1 MRRSTLSG
9 LFGFFALL
17 LALTADLSAAYQ
29 EPPFKLE
36 TGWLPEHETFLIWYA
51 KQKGWDKQEGLD
63 IVLNRFD
70 SGKDLIGNAD
80 KWVIGACG
88 AFPILTSPYPEQFTI
103 IGVGND
109 ESLANA
115 VMVRPDSPLLDTK
128 GANKGYPNLY
138 GKADDVRGKTII
150 CPASSSAQYLL
161 TKWLA
166 AYGLTTEDVRI
177 QNTDAVPGLQAFFEG
192 EGDAIVLW
200 APYSYTG
207 DEHGLKVAA
216 TSRSVNAPQS
226 VLLMADKDFAAAHP
240 SQVASFLRV
249 YLRAVRMMREE
260 SPFTRSSCLRINSGC
275 STPSIPAATCRIG
288 SPPLSA
294 FTRGTPIPKTKRR
307 NCSASLQEPFL
318 KKWSALSPSTA
329 NPAPPQRALP
339 FPLSIRGNAIWK
351 SRASEPLPI
360 HASGLGPLFPC
371 NNREALLS
379 PEEQPPHRNPNVS
392 PILIKK
398 RPDPFLLDQA
408 AFFFFLYGNERQPK
422 SCPPLPTFP
431 LNTPAGSTDEG
442 TPAVQPPRQSKASGK
457 EGAGG
462 GNAFFKRGFLPR
474 FHCSTSLPH
483 ATCPAPRRRRQ
494 TIYS

>member
-1 MRRSTLSG
+1 MIFLSNQTVFIHFANPPTFSCGHYYKDGAMRRSTLFG

-115 VMVRPDSPLLDTK
+115 VMVRPDSPLLNTK

-166 AYGLTTEDVRI
+166 AYSLTTVTPE
-177 QNTDAVPGLQAFFEG
+177 T
-192 EGDAIVLW
+192 
-200 APYSYTG
+200 SM
-207 DEHGLKVAA
+207 GLK
-216 TSRSVNAPQS
+216 SRPHRAP
-226 VLLMADKDFAAAHP
+226 
-240 SQVASFLRV
+240 
-249 YLRAVRMMREE
+249 
-260 SPFTRSSCLRINSGC
+260 
-275 STPSIPAATCRIG
+275 STP
-288 SPPLSA
+288 
-294 FTRGTPIPKTKRR
+294 
-307 NCSASLQEPFL
+307 
-318 KKWSALSPSTA
+318 
-329 NPAPPQRALP
+329 
-339 FPLSIRGNAIWK
+339 
-351 SRASEPLPI
+351 
-360 HASGLGPLFPC
+360 
-371 NNREALLS
+371 
-379 PEEQPPHRNPNVS
+379 RNPYCS
-392 PILIKK
+392 WRTKIL
-398 RPDPFLLDQA
+398 
-408 AFFFFLYGNERQPK
+408 
-422 SCPPLPTFP
+422 PLPT
-431 LNTPAGSTDEG
+431 PARWPPSCGST
-442 TPAVQPPRQSKASGK
+442 SGPS
-457 EGAGG
+457 A
-462 GNAFFKRGFLPR
+462 
-474 FHCSTSLPH
+474 
-483 ATCPAPRRRRQ
+483 
-494 TIYS
+494 

>member
-17 LALTADLSAAYQ
+17 LALTADLSAANQ

-51 KQKGWDKQEGLD
+51 KQKGLGQAGRARHRPQQVRLGQ
-63 IVLNRFD
+63 R
-70 SGKDLIGNAD
+70 SIGNAD

-88 AFPILTSPYPEQFTI
+88 AFPILTSHYPEQFTI

-138 GKADDVRGKTII
+138 GKADDVRAKPSFA
-150 CPASSSAQYLL
+150 PASSSAQYLL

-192 EGDAIVLW
+192 KATPLCCGPPTVTPE
-200 APYSYTG
+200 TNM
-207 DEHGLKVAA
+207 GLKSRA

-260 SPFTRSSCLRINSGC
+260 SV
-275 STPSIPAATCRIG
+275 
-288 SPPLSA
+288 
-294 FTRGTPIPKTKRR
+294 
-307 NCSASLQEPFL
+307 
-318 KKWSALSPSTA
+318 A
-329 NPAPPQRALP
+329 NPCGRLQNILQRMGGQDNVRCRSHQGYHHPPGLP
-339 FPLSIRGNAIWK
+339 A
-351 SRASEPLPI
+351 
-360 HASGLGPLFPC
+360 
-371 NNREALLS
+371 
-379 PEEQPPHRNPNVS
+379 
-392 PILIKK
+392 
-398 RPDPFLLDQA
+398 
-408 AFFFFLYGNERQPK
+408 
-422 SCPPLPTFP
+422 
-431 LNTPAGSTDEG
+431 
-442 TPAVQPPRQSKASGK
+442 
-457 EGAGG
+457 
-462 GNAFFKRGFLPR
+462 
-474 FHCSTSLPH
+474 
-483 ATCPAPRRRRQ
+483 
-494 TIYS
+494 

>member
-17 LALTADLSAAYQ
+17 LALTADLSAANQ

-88 AFPILTSPYPEQFTI
+88 AFPILTSHYPEQFTI

-260 SPFTRSSCLRINSGC
+260 SV
-275 STPSIPAATCRIG
+275 AT
-288 SPPLSA
+288 LA
-294 FTRGTPIPKTKRR
+294 EDYKT
-307 NCSASLQEPFL
+307 
-318 KKWSALSPSTA
+318 
-329 NPAPPQRALP
+329 
-339 FPLSIRGNAIWK
+339 
-351 SRASEPLPI
+351 
-360 HASGLGPLFPC
+360 
-371 NNREALLS
+371 
-379 PEEQPPHRNPNVS
+379 
-392 PILIKK
+392 
-398 RPDPFLLDQA
+398 
-408 AFFFFLYGNERQPK
+408 
-422 SCPPLPTFP
+422 
-431 LNTPAGSTDEG
+431 
-442 TPAVQPPRQSKASGK
+442 
-457 EGAGG
+457 
-462 GNAFFKRGFLPR
+462 FFKEWAGKTMSDAEVIKDINTNINAR
-474 FHCSTSLPH
+474 
-483 ATCPAPRRRRQ
+483 
-494 TIYS
+494 YE